1 MIVMVVFKVST
12 GGKHICVSTP
22 VYPFDNIRLIIEDK
36 STLGKIKALAFS
48 SGVKST
54 DSVSG

>member
-1 MIVMVVFKVST
+1 MVVFKVCT

-22 VYPFDNIRLIIEDK
+22 IYPFDNIRLITEDK

>member
-1 MIVMVVFKVST
+1 MIIMVVFKYAQET
-12 GGKHICVSTP
+12 HICVSTP
-22 VYPFDNIRLIIEDK
+22 IYPSNNIRLIIEDK
-36 STLGKIKALAFS
+36 STLGKIKALASS